1 MEDVQTI
8 LRGEGAYPEAL
19 LRIPQSPARLRL
31 RGSLG
36 PKGIGRVIRVAIVG
50 SRHADEYGQEMARAI
65 AAGLGRAGVSV
76 ISGGAEGVD
85 SAAHRG
91 ALESGGH
98 TVVVLG
104 SGMDRLYPVSNR
116 DLFARV
122 VAQGGALLSEHDDDF
137 HATTWS
143 FPQRNR
149 IVAGLSEAVV
159 VVRAG
164 ERSGALITAEWAR
177 RLAVPLFAVPGD
189 ARCDLSA
196 GPHALLRQG
205 ARLAA
210 SADDILG
217 ALGLAGQLELPPAGP
232 IGLDADAAALYRVLE
247 REPRHAD
254 DVARSAGLS
263 PGPALAAL
271 LVLELQGLCE
281 QRPGHYFLRRT

>member
-1 MEDVQTI
+1 MEGVRTI
-8 LRGEGAYPEAL
+8 LRGEGDYPEAL
-19 LRIPQSPARLRL
+19 LRVPQPPVRLRL
-31 RGSLG
+31 RGCLA
-36 PKGIGRVIRVAIVG
+36 PAKIRRVPRVAVVG
-50 SRHADEYGQEMARAI
+50 SRECDEYGLEMARAI
-65 AAGLGRAGVSV
+65 AGGLARAGVSV
-76 ISGGAEGVD
+76 MSGGAEGVD
-85 SAAHRG
+85 SAAHQG

-98 TVVVLG
+98 TTVVLG
-104 SGMDRLYPVSNR
+104 GGMGHLYPASNR

-122 VAQGGALLSEHDDDF
+122 VAQGGALLTEYDDDF

-159 VVRAG
+159 VVRAR

-177 RLAVPLFAVPGD
+177 KLGVPLLAVPGD
-189 ARCDLSA
+189 ARSDLSA
-196 GPHALLRQG
+196 GPHGLLRQG

-210 SADDILG
+210 SASDVLN
-217 ALGLAGQLELPPAGP
+217 ALGLAGQLELPAADPV
-232 IGLDADAAALYRVLE
+232 GLDADASALYRVLG

-254 DVARSAGLS
+254 DVARAAGLL

-271 LVLELQGLCE
+271 LALELQGLCE